1 VTDPAFVAGAYTIVI
16 GGLSLYVVTIARRV
30 RAARRSAE
38 SIERERRR
46 DVPGPPAE
54 AAAPLTGQPSEV
66 PR

>member
-1 VTDPAFVAGAYTIVI
+1 MTDPAFVAGAYTIVI

-38 SIERERRR
+38 SIKRERRR
-46 DVPGPPAE
+46 DLPDLPAE
-54 AAAPLTGQPSEV
+54 TAAPVTGQPFEV

>member
-1 VTDPAFVAGAYTIVI
+1 MTDPTFVAGAYTIVI

-38 SIERERRR
+38 SIDRERRR
-46 DVPGPPAE
+46 DLPGRPAE
-54 AAAPLTGQPSEV
+54 TAASLAGQPEEA